1 MTWRLPYRNFLFSPF
16 PRTLLCYDRCLPH
29 WCRGGMNLVP
39 PFWGFAWHTRKMHMI
54 AQPCCFPCL
63 KLLLWASILEASFC
77 FKRTGEG
84 KTKRHSIIPTHAHC
98 LIPEHLWVNAPY
110 LVAKQWFALQ
120 QFVMKHCRKSWAT
133 SLQPGGNKT
142 KQINQPFLHVR
153 SSVLLFKTQM
163 VRTMRKPRGKKV
175 FFFKLSLVLLFSL

>member
-1 MTWRLPYRNFLFSPF
+1 
-16 PRTLLCYDRCLPH
+16 
-29 WCRGGMNLVP
+29 MNRVP

-63 KLLLWASILEASFC
+63 KLLLWASILEESFC
-77 FKRTGEG
+77 FKRTGQG

-120 QFVMKHCRKSWAT
+120 QFVMKHCLKSWAT
-133 SLQPGGNKT
+133 SLQPGGKKT
-142 KQINQPFLHVR
+142 KQINPSFMWE
-153 SSVLLFKTQM
+153 VLSCYSKHRWLEPWGNQEA
-163 VRTMRKPRGKKV
+163 KK
-175 FFFKLSLVLLFSL
+175 FFFLIITSFAIFSIIWQ